1 MGYNFIISKVSV
13 GIPKNSLLAEIND
26 GVVPTANDFDTVS
39 VDVTIEQKGIAP
51 FYYPLSLQLHC
62 YDTNLNTAQIRTK
75 RGVETIV
82 EQNSWKTFTFINI
95 THDCL
100 SNLTFTLD
108 SPHVYPD
115 RPVQFAQRGR
125 HNNETTTAA
134 SVSILNVPI
143 PSHQN
148 WIDAME
154 YYHVTTPAPTVAQSV
169 GGSPT
174 PTTVP
179 SITPSS
185 LPTNTNTIHL
195 TPSPSPTML
204 TVAFASPTKYPTASP
219 TKSHNLAPIQPPIA
233 PTLRNSS
240 TNAPTKS
247 LDHTATTVPAP
258 IYIAMNDTN
267 TGSDGN
273 TNTFPQHEI
282 PPAKSLAQ
290 PTMTNT
296 TISLILIIGSVI
308 CVMTALLLYRCYNRR
323 VLRRKRSTLPIKN
336 SKSTAPTINSGRR
349 GMDLSNN
356 QTMESDDSS
365 VIDVNVTLRHVVEE
379 EDEFA
384 DDTTSKMSLCH
395 LDPPDFDDDDDDY
408 HDYHITTRT
417 TKENVNDEQHD
428 VQHQSAP
435 QEIPFSTTPTSTT
448 IQESNNSITTTTT
461 NHTINHHPQHQ
472 SNFSVTRMMIHRV
485 LRRDRCV
492 TTTDDIRT
500 NPTINDRS
508 RTKPINDDDDDDIYF
523 DP

>member
-13 GIPKNSLLAEIND
+13 GIPKNSISAEIND
-26 GVVPTANDFDTVS
+26 GVVPTSKDVDTVS

-82 EQNSWKTFTFINI
+82 EQNSWKTFTFVNI

-154 YYHVTTPAPTVAQSV
+154 YYHVTTPAPTVAQSF

-219 TKSHNLAPIQPPIA
+219 TKSHNLAPIHPPIA
-233 PTLRNSS
+233 PTHRSNS
-240 TNAPTKS
+240 TNAPTKAV
-247 LDHTATTVPAP
+247 DHAATTVPAP
-258 IYIAMNDTN
+258 IYVAMNDPIT
-267 TGSDGN
+267 DGVSE
-273 TNTFPQHEI
+273 TTVPHEL
-282 PPAKSLAQ
+282 SLAAQ
-290 PTMTNT
+290 SSTMTNT
-296 TISLILIIGSVI
+296 TISLIVVIGSVI
-308 CVMTALLLYRCYNRR
+308 CLVTALLLFRYYK
-323 VLRRKRSTLPIKN
+323 KRIVRQKRFTLPRKDIKQ
-336 SKSTAPTINSGRR
+336 TTCHR
-349 GMDLSNN
+349 GMGLRNT
-356 QTMESDDSS
+356 QTTENDGS
-365 VIDVNVTLRHVVEE
+365 VVDVTVAMRHVDSNV
-379 EDEFA
+379 A
-384 DDTTSKMSLCH
+384 DDTSISLCH
-395 LDPPDFDDDDDDY
+395 LDPPDLDYTDDDY
-408 HDYHITTRT
+408 HDYSTTVGT
-417 TKENVNDEQHD
+417 IHNNEEDVYHHD
-428 VQHQSAP
+428 VHCP
-435 QEIPFSTTPTSTT
+435 TTPTSTAIHKQNST
-448 IQESNNSITTTTT
+448 ISSTAIRNSAMNNRGNSIT
-461 NHTINHHPQHQ
+461 
-472 SNFSVTRMMIHRV
+472 RMIQRV
-485 LRRDRCV
+485 LHHHVGECV
-492 TTTDDIRT
+492 TTDNDT
-500 NPTINDRS
+500 TINE
-508 RTKPINDDDDDDIYF
+508 KPNHNDNGNSKNDKEDDDIYF